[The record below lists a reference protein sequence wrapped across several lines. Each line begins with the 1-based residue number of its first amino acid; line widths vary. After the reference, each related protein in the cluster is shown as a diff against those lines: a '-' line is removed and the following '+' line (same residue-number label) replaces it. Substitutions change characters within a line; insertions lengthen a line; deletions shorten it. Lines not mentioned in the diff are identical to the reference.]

1 MTNIS
6 YIQKTNLR
14 VACAGGVGGTQD
26 VYYPKGN
33 LREIRR
39 ASKAKRCNCLSA
51 LLSELAEIS

>member
-33 LREIRR
+33 LREGHLKLRDVIVYQP
-39 ASKAKRCNCLSA
+39 C
-51 LLSELAEIS
+51 